1 MRISDKELIS
11 KYFYVQLAESEEQV
25 RLLQQRVRFRHI
37 DVNDSYEL
45 QNALVKYETIKQ
57 ISKDMSVFLHIEN
70 NDKFGITEY
79 FEG

>member
-1 MRISDKELIS
+1 MRLNDRELIS
-11 KYFYVQLAESEEQV
+11 KYFNVQLTESEEQV

-45 QNALVKYETIKQ
+45 QNALVKYETVKQ

-70 NDKFGITEY
+70 NDK
-79 FEG
+79 

>member
-57 ISKDMSVFLHIEN
+57 ISKDISVFLHIEN
-70 NDKFGITEY
+70 NK
-79 FEG
+79 